1 MPGTESSQASL
12 HLQEP
17 ARETRASVRE
27 SILRYGRRAMRN
39 EGTVSDRSVV
49 QSLDRALSLLDLV
62 SFSDRELSLGEIA
75 ARSGLAKSTAHR
87 LLRTLELRGFVA
99 RNPTNGGYR
108 PGLKNFRGFHG
119 GPLVHRALSDLAERS
134 GETANLGA
142 LVGFMVLYV
151 DRADSPQALRWQLGV
166 GERVPAHCSGLGKA
180 ILANVSADALE
191 RLLPARLESL
201 TQNTITDRRAFLED
215 LRVTR
220 RRGYALDD
228 EEFME
233 GVRCVAMPIMGPGN
247 EAVAAVSI
255 SGPAFRITED
265 VIRSETV
272 SLREATASIGQQLG
286 FEQREGSTT

>member
-1 MPGTESSQASL
+1 
-12 HLQEP
+12 
-17 ARETRASVRE
+17 
-27 SILRYGRRAMRN
+27 MRN
-39 EGTVSDRSVV
+39 EGSVSDRSVV

-62 SFSDRELSLGEIA
+62 SFSDHELSLGEIA

-99 RNPTNGGYR
+99 RNPVNGTYR
-108 PGLKNFRGFHG
+108 PGLKNFRGFQG
-119 GPLVHRALSDLAERS
+119 GPLVHRALADLAERS

-142 LVGFMVLYV
+142 LAGAMVLYV

-180 ILANVSADALE
+180 ILAHLRADAVE
-191 RLLPARLESL
+191 RVLPPRLEAL
-201 TQNTITDRRAFLED
+201 TENTITDRRGFLEQ
-215 LRVTR
+215 LAGVR

-233 GVRCVAMPIMGPGN
+233 GVRCVAMPIIGPGG

-255 SGPAFRITED
+255 SGPAFRFTDE
-265 VIRSETV
+265 VIRSGV
-272 SLREATASIGQQLG
+272 ASLRQATTAIGRQLG
-286 FEQREGSTT
+286 FEPPDGPAQAGAAVARVSLGTVTEGSTG

>member
-1 MPGTESSQASL
+1 
-12 HLQEP
+12 
-17 ARETRASVRE
+17 
-27 SILRYGRRAMRN
+27 
-39 EGTVSDRSVV
+39 
-49 QSLDRALSLLDLV
+49 
-62 SFSDRELSLGEIA
+62 
-75 ARSGLAKSTAHR
+75 
-87 LLRTLELRGFVA
+87 
-99 RNPTNGGYR
+99 
-108 PGLKNFRGFHG
+108 
-119 GPLVHRALSDLAERS
+119 
-134 GETANLGA
+134 
-142 LVGFMVLYV
+142 MVLYV

>member
-1 MPGTESSQASL
+1 MCGS
-12 HLQEP
+12 H
-17 ARETRASVRE
+17 RE
-27 SILRYGRRAMRN
+27 SMLRYSRRAMRN
-39 EGTVSDRSVV
+39 EETVTTRGVV

-62 SFSDRELSLGEIA
+62 SFSDHELSLGEIA

-99 RNPTNGGYR
+99 RNPANGSYR

-142 LVGFMVLYV
+142 LVGSMVLYV

-180 ILANVSADALE
+180 ILAHLHRDAVERILPQHLE
-191 RLLPARLESL
+191 AQ
-201 TQNTITDRRAFLED
+201 TAKTITDRQAFLAQLAE
-215 LRVTR
+215 VR
-220 RRGYALDD
+220 RQGFALDD

-233 GVRCVAMPIMGPGN
+233 GVRCVAVPIMGPGG

-255 SGPAFRITED
+255 SGPAFRVTD
-265 VIRSETV
+265 QVVLAGTA
-272 SLREATASIGQQLG
+272 LLHEATAAIGRQLG
-286 FEQREGSTT
+286 FEQPEESVEAQTGAGARRGR

>member
-1 MPGTESSQASL
+1 
-12 HLQEP
+12 
-17 ARETRASVRE
+17 
-27 SILRYGRRAMRN
+27 MRN
-39 EGTVSDRSVV
+39 DGNESARSVV

-62 SFSDRELSLGEIA
+62 SFSDHELSLGEIA

-99 RNPTNGGYR
+99 RNPTSGSYR

-142 LVGFMVLYV
+142 LVGSMVLYV

-180 ILANVSADALE
+180 ILANINREAIERVLPEHLEALT
-191 RLLPARLESL
+191 PH
-201 TQNTITDRRAFLED
+201 TITNRREFLAQLTE
-215 LRVTR
+215 VR

-233 GVRCVAMPIMGPGN
+233 GVRCVAVPIIGPGG
-247 EAVAAVSI
+247 EALAAVSI
-255 SGPAFRITED
+255 SGPAFRITD
-265 VIRSETV
+265 DAVRSGTA
-272 SLREATASIGQQLG
+272 LLHEATGAIGRQLG
-286 FEQREGSTT
+286 FEQPDGGSEPAPEPVGAAGDGKGGGAG

>member
-1 MPGTESSQASL
+1 
-12 HLQEP
+12 
-17 ARETRASVRE
+17 
-27 SILRYGRRAMRN
+27 MRN
-39 EGTVSDRSVV
+39 EGSVSDRNVV

-62 SFSDRELSLGEIA
+62 SFSDHELSLGEIA

-99 RNPTNGGYR
+99 RNPTSGGYR

-119 GPLVHRALSDLAERS
+119 GPLVHRALSDLAGRS

-180 ILANVSADALE
+180 ILAHVSADAVE
-191 RLLPARLESL
+191 RLLPPRLDAL
-201 TQNTITDRRAFLED
+201 TSKTITDRRAFIENLAE
-215 LRVTR
+215 TR
-220 RRGYALDD
+220 RRGYAVDD

-233 GVRCVAMPIMGPGN
+233 GVRCVAMPIIGPGG

-255 SGPAFRITED
+255 SGPAFRITEN
-265 VIRSETV
+265 VIRSETA
-272 SLREATASIGQQLG
+272 SLREATASIGRQLG
-286 FEQREGSTT
+286 FEQREGSAT

>member
-1 MPGTESSQASL
+1 
-12 HLQEP
+12 
-17 ARETRASVRE
+17 
-27 SILRYGRRAMRN
+27 MRN
-39 EGTVSDRSVV
+39 EGSVSDRSVV

-62 SFSDRELSLGEIA
+62 SFSDHELSLGEIA

-99 RNPTNGGYR
+99 RNPVSGSYR
-108 PGLKNFRGFHG
+108 PGLKNFRGFQG
-119 GPLVHRALSDLAERS
+119 GPLVHRALADLAARS

-142 LVGFMVLYV
+142 LAGAMVLYV

-180 ILANVSADALE
+180 ILAHLRADAVE
-191 RLLPARLESL
+191 RVLPPRLEAL
-201 TQNTITDRRAFLED
+201 TENTITDRRGFLEQ
-215 LRVTR
+215 LAGVR

-233 GVRCVAMPIMGPGN
+233 GVRCVAMPIIGPGG

-255 SGPAFRITED
+255 SGPAFRFTDE
-265 VIRSETV
+265 VIRSGV
-272 SLREATASIGQQLG
+272 ASLRRATTAIGRQLG
-286 FEQREGSTT
+286 FEPPDGPARAGAAVARVSLGTVTEGSTG

>member
-1 MPGTESSQASL
+1 MSL
-12 HLQEP
+12 GP
-17 ARETRASVRE
+17 SGPSRGG

-39 EGTVSDRSVV
+39 EGSVSDRGVV

-62 SFSDRELSLGEIA
+62 SFSDRELSLGEIS

-99 RNPTNGGYR
+99 RNPTSGGYR

-180 ILANVSADALE
+180 ILANVGSDAVE
-191 RLLPARLESL
+191 RLLPPRLEAQ
-201 TQNTITDRRAFLED
+201 TTHTITDRRAFLEN
-215 LRVTR
+215 LGETR
-220 RRGYALDD
+220 RRGWALDD

-233 GVRCVAMPIMGPGN
+233 GVRCVAMPILGPGG

-255 SGPAFRITED
+255 SGPAFRITDE
-265 VIRSETV
+265 VIQSEIV
-272 SLREATASIGQQLG
+272 SLREATTAIGRQLG
-286 FEQREGSTT
+286 FDQRGVSAT

>member
-1 MPGTESSQASL
+1 
-12 HLQEP
+12 
-17 ARETRASVRE
+17 
-27 SILRYGRRAMRN
+27 MRN
-39 EGTVSDRSVV
+39 DGVDPGRSVV

-62 SFSDRELSLGEIA
+62 SFSDHELSLGEIA

-99 RNPTNGGYR
+99 RNPTSGSYR

-142 LVGFMVLYV
+142 LVGSMVLYV

-180 ILANVSADALE
+180 ILAHVHRDAVERILPE
-191 RLLPARLESL
+191 RLEAL
-201 TQNTITDRRAFLED
+201 TPRTITDRDAFLAHLAE
-215 LRVTR
+215 VR

-233 GVRCVAMPIMGPGN
+233 GVRCVAVPIMGPGG

-255 SGPAFRITED
+255 SGPAFRVTDE
-265 VIRSETV
+265 VVATGTAL
-272 SLREATASIGQQLG
+272 LREATGAIGRQLG
-286 FEQREGSTT
+286 FEQPEDHAEPEGARVGTGGGDGRGGSAG

>member
-1 MPGTESSQASL
+1 
-12 HLQEP
+12 
-17 ARETRASVRE
+17 
-27 SILRYGRRAMRN
+27 MRN
-39 EGTVSDRSVV
+39 EGSVSDRNVV

-62 SFSDRELSLGEIA
+62 SFSDHELSLGEIA

-99 RNPTNGGYR
+99 RNPTSGGYR

-119 GPLVHRALSDLAERS
+119 GPLVHRALSDLAGRS

-180 ILANVSADALE
+180 ILAHVSADAVE
-191 RLLPARLESL
+191 RLLPPRLDAL
-201 TQNTITDRRAFLED
+201 TPNTITDRRAFIENLAE
-215 LRVTR
+215 TR

-233 GVRCVAMPIMGPGN
+233 GVRCVAMPIIGPGG

-255 SGPAFRITED
+255 SGPAFRITEN
-265 VIRSETV
+265 VIRSETA
-272 SLREATASIGQQLG
+272 SLREATASIGRQLG
-286 FEQREGSTT
+286 FEQREGSAT

>member
-1 MPGTESSQASL
+1 
-12 HLQEP
+12 
-17 ARETRASVRE
+17 
-27 SILRYGRRAMRN
+27 MRN
-39 EGTVSDRSVV
+39 EGSVSDRSVV

-62 SFSDRELSLGEIA
+62 SFSDHELSLGEIA

-99 RNPTNGGYR
+99 RNPVSGSYR
-108 PGLKNFRGFHG
+108 PGLKNFRGFQG
-119 GPLVHRALSDLAERS
+119 GPLVHRALADLAARS

-142 LVGFMVLYV
+142 LAGAMVLYV

-180 ILANVSADALE
+180 ILAHLRADAVE
-191 RLLPARLESL
+191 RVLPPRLEAL
-201 TQNTITDRRAFLED
+201 TENTITDRRGFLEQ
-215 LRVTR
+215 LAGVR

-233 GVRCVAMPIMGPGN
+233 GVRCVAMPIIGPGG

-255 SGPAFRITED
+255 SGPAFRFTDE
-265 VIRSETV
+265 VIRSGV
-272 SLREATASIGQQLG
+272 ASLRQATTAIGPQLG
-286 FEQREGSTT
+286 FEPPDGPAQAGAAVARVSLGTVTEGSTG